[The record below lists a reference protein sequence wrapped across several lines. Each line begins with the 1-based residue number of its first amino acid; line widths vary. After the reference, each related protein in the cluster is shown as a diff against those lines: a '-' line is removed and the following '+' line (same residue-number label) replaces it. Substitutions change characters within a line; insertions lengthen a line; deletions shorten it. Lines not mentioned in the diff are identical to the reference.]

1 MKGISLASSAS
12 ASDNAGRTFARPTV
26 LTSQERIM
34 SLLDKLTGIF
44 SGGKDAEG
52 AQSGHLSGL
61 FGDLLGNDSAGLKSL
76 VEKFN
81 AAGLQETITSW
92 IGKGKNL
99 PISAD
104 QIKSALGSEQ
114 MMKLAQKIGLP
125 TDTVANLL
133 AKHLPNTVD
142 QLTPDG
148 TIPEEA

>member
-1 MKGISLASSAS
+1 MPDALSV
-12 ASDNAGRTFARPTV
+12 ARPSSP
-26 LTSQERIM
+26 LKERIM
-34 SLLDKLTGIF
+34 SLLDKLTGLF
-44 SGGKDAEG
+44 SGGKEAEG
-52 AQSGHLSGL
+52 AQSGQMAGL

-81 AAGLQETITSW
+81 SAGLQETVASW

-114 MMKLAQKIGLP
+114 MTRLAQKIGLP

-133 AKHLPNTVD
+133 AKHLPSTVD

-148 TIPEEA
+148 TIPAEE

>member
-1 MKGISLASSAS
+1 M
-12 ASDNAGRTFARPTV
+12 SDALSVARPSSP
-26 LTSQERIM
+26 LKERIM
-34 SLLDKLTGIF
+34 SLLDKLTGLF
-44 SGGKDAEG
+44 SGGKETEG
-52 AQSGHLSGL
+52 AHSGHLAGL

-76 VEKFN
+76 TEKFN
-81 AAGLQETITSW
+81 SAGLQETVASW

-114 MMKLAQKIGLP
+114 MTQLAQKIGLP

-133 AKHLPNTVD
+133 AKHLPSTID

-148 TIPEEA
+148 KIPEEA